1 MTVAR
6 RILPAAISARVLAQS
21 ITALV
26 ITVSAS
32 ACAVDDPVSVDPIAV
47 RPKSSASVGA
57 AVPGQYVVV
66 LRDSIADV
74 EGAAARLIRG
84 ANGTMGRSYGRALKG
99 FSALMSADAA
109 SALSQNPAVAFVEP
123 DRVVTA
129 NETQPAAWA
138 TDRIDQ
144 RSLPLSQTYSW
155 TNTGAGVNVY
165 ILDSGILTTHPQF
178 QGRASSAYDV
188 FGTGWDPAACTD
200 HGTYVA
206 GLVGS
211 WDYGV
216 AKSVSLRSVRVLDCS
231 AIGTTSGI
239 IAGVDWLIASRV
251 LPAVANMSFG
261 LPKSDALNQAVQA
274 LINSGVTVTASAGNI
289 TSTDPGADACQYSPA
304 SVAAAITVGG
314 TMANDG
320 MASWTKRGA
329 CLDLFAPGHTVYST
343 GIYVDGQPGV
353 ANKTGSSA
361 SAALTAGAAALYLQ
375 SNPSASPSTVSSAL
389 VSAATAGVLTGMD
402 AASPN
407 RLLYTGPAGSEP
419 PPPPPPPTSDAAP
432 TASLSVSCR
441 KTACTFNGSGS
452 KDDKGIVSYAWNFGD
467 GANVTTTTSTTK
479 HTYAAASTFTATLTV
494 TDGANQSAVASYV
507 VKIGKGR

>member
-1 MTVAR
+1 MSED
-6 RILPAAISARVLAQS
+6 AA
-21 ITALV
+21 TAL
-26 ITVSAS
+26 S
-32 ACAVDDPVSVDPIAV
+32 
-47 RPKSSASVGA
+47 
-57 AVPGQYVVV
+57 
-66 LRDSIADV
+66 
-74 EGAAARLIRG
+74 E
-84 ANGTMGRSYGRALKG
+84 
-99 FSALMSADAA
+99 
-109 SALSQNPAVAFVEP
+109 NPAVAFVEP
-123 DRVVTA
+123 DRVATA

-155 TNTGAGVNVY
+155 TNTGVGVNVY
-165 ILDSGILTTHPQF
+165 ILDSGILTNHPQF
-178 QGRASSAYDV
+178 QGRASSDYDV
-188 FGTGWDPAACTD
+188 FGTGWDPRACTD

-211 WDYGV
+211 SDYGV
-216 AKSVSLRSVRVLDCS
+216 AKAVNLRSVRVLDCS

-239 IAGVDWLIASRV
+239 IAGVNWLVGNRV
-251 LPAVANMSFG
+251 LPAVVNMSFA
-261 LPKSDALNQAVQA
+261 LPKSDALNLAVQA

-304 SVAAAITVGG
+304 SVPAAITVGG

-375 SNPSASPSTVSSAL
+375 SNPSASAAAVSSAL
-389 VSAATAGVLTGMD
+389 TSAATAGVLTGVD
-402 AASPN
+402 GASPN
-407 RLLYTGPAGSEP
+407 RLLYTGAAGSE
-419 PPPPPPPTSDAAP
+419 PPPPPPTSDAAP

-441 KTACTFNGSGS
+441 KNACTFNGSGS

-467 GANVTTTTSTTK
+467 GTNVSTTTSTTT
-479 HTYAAASTFTATLTV
+479 HTYAAASTFTASLTV

-507 VKIGKGR
+507 VKLGKRR